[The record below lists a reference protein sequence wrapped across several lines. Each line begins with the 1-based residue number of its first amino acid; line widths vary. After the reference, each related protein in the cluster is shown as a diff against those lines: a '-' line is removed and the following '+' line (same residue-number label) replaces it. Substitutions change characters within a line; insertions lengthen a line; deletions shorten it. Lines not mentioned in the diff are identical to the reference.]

1 MIEVIWLAPIVFV
14 VICIM
19 SEAFFAGSE
28 LAILSADE
36 RVLEGQAAG
45 GDLAAQR
52 VLWFKKHPDQLFG
65 TTLIGTNLST
75 VSGSTVASLSLM
87 SVDPT
92 HGEWW
97 AMLIMSPLVL
107 MGGEIFPK
115 SVAQNHAVTMAK
127 RLSRP
132 LAIFN
137 RMFKPI
143 IWLIERYTGLLSRLL
158 KLKSRERAI
167 TRDELIYLVRDEES
181 DLEENERDL
190 IERIFEFQKLEAE
203 DIMVPLTEVE
213 ALPHTATVRDGAIF
227 IREYGFSRI
236 PIYEQRVDNIV
247 GVVHHLDLLNA
258 DHEAVTLHSLMR
270 SAIYAPEVQDVHELL
285 SEVQSASA
293 SLVIVVDEFGG
304 AVGLITLE
312 DMIEEIV
319 GEIDDEFD
327 EEERLWS
334 MNSNQVFTVEA
345 RAEIEALNER
355 FVLDIPELED
365 YDTIAGYLLASLK
378 RIPSVGESVN
388 TPSGVKL
395 VVTRVSDR
403 AIEEI
408 SFQLPPRHPGKS
420 TMKMRRLNNLES
432 TSDQP
437 QVKIL

>member
-1 MIEVIWLAPIVFV
+1 MLWLAPVIFV
-14 VICIM
+14 IFCII

-28 LAILSADE
+28 LAILSADQ

-45 GDLAAQR
+45 GDVAARR
-52 VLWFKKHPDQLFG
+52 VLWFKQHPDQLFG
-65 TTLIGTNLST
+65 TTLIGTNMST

-87 SVDPT
+87 TVDPT

-107 MGGEIFPK
+107 MGGEILPK

-132 LAIFN
+132 LSLFN
-137 RMFKPI
+137 RAFKPV
-143 IWLIERYTGLLSRLL
+143 IWLIERYTGFLSRSLNL
-158 KLKSRERAI
+158 KGTEHAI

-181 DLEENERDL
+181 DLEETERDL
-190 IERIFEFQKLEAE
+190 IERIFAFQKLEAE
-203 DIMVPLTEVE
+203 DIMVPLIEVE
-213 ALPHTATVRDGAIF
+213 ALPQEATVSDGAAF
-227 IREYGFSRI
+227 IREHGFSRI
-236 PIYEQRVDNIV
+236 PVYEQRVDQIL

-258 DHEAVTLHSLMR
+258 ESEEVTLKELMR
-270 SAIYAPEVQDVHELL
+270 PVIYAPEVQDVHELL
-285 SEVQSASA
+285 SDVQSSSA

-327 EEERLWS
+327 EEERLWT
-334 MNSNQVFTVEA
+334 MNSNQVYSVEA
-345 RAEIEALNER
+345 RAEIEVLNER
-355 FVLDIPELED
+355 FLLDIPEHDD
-365 YDTIAGYLLASLK
+365 YDTIAGYLLSSLR
-378 RIPSVGESVN
+378 RIPSVGESVE

-395 VVTRVSDR
+395 IVTRVNER
-403 AIEEI
+403 AIEEV
-408 SFQLPPRHPGKS
+408 SFWLPPRHPGKS
-420 TMKMRRLNNLES
+420 RRLNSAERAG
-432 TSDQP
+432 DDP